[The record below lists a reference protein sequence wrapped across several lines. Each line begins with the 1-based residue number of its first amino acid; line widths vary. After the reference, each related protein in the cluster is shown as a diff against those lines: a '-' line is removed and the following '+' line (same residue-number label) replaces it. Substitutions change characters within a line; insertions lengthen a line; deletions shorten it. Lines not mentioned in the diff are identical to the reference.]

1 MIKTDYTKNYDE
13 VLFAVS
19 HNLFKVLSNIP
30 EKIKSQVEEI
40 RLRLYLPL
48 CLTVM
53 GDTAFVTS
61 RGDITFTPTSDL
73 VYITPRDIEETY
85 LQISENS
92 VYAHEEEIKNGY
104 ITLKNGGRA
113 GICGKFSKEG
123 FLSDVTSINIRIARQ
138 VKGCAK
144 SLCEGYK
151 GKGLLIA
158 GPPGSGKTTV
168 LRDFLRMQASPQRS
182 KCKRV
187 VVIDSRG
194 EISGYKTGGYSNDLG
209 LTSDVVFIEDKALGV
224 SIALRTMFPEMIA
237 FDEIGSFD
245 ELARVKESF
254 FSGVEVVTTAHI
266 GEKNELI
273 RREITRNL
281 LSEGIVSQV
290 ALMSPIHTSKIALID
305 REDLF

>member
-1 MIKTDYTKNYDE
+1 M
-13 VLFAVS
+13 S
-19 HNLFKVLSNIP
+19 HNLFKVLSKIP
-30 EKIKSQVEEI
+30 EKIKGEVEEI
-40 RLRLYLPL
+40 RLRLFLPL

-53 GDTAFVTS
+53 GDTVFV
-61 RGDITFTPTSDL
+61 RNAGDISFSPTSDL

-85 LQISENS
+85 SLISENS

-144 SLCEGYK
+144 SLCEKYK

-168 LRDFLRMQASPQRS
+168 LRDFLRIQASLQNA

-194 EISGYKTGGYSNDLG
+194 EIAGYKTGGYSNDLG
-209 LTSDVVFIEDKALGV
+209 LSSDVVFIEDKAVGV
-224 SIALRTMFPEMIA
+224 SIALRTMFPEMVA
-237 FDEIGSFD
+237 FDEIGSND
-245 ELARVKESF
+245 ELSAMKQSF

-266 GEKNELI
+266 GEKSELT
-273 RREITRNL
+273 RREITKSL

-290 ALMSPIHTSKIALID
+290 ALLSPIHTSEIVLLD
-305 REDLF
+305 RKDLF

>member
-19 HNLFKVLSNIP
+19 HNLFKVLSKIP
-30 EKIKSQVEEI
+30 EKIKNGVEEI
-40 RLRLYLPL
+40 RLRVSLPL

-53 GDTAFVTS
+53 GDTVFVKNTGEIS
-61 RGDITFTPTSDL
+61 FFPTSDL

-144 SLCEGYK
+144 TLCEKYK

-168 LRDFLRMQASPQRS
+168 LRDFLRIQASLQNG

-209 LTSDVVFIEDKALGV
+209 LTADVVFIEDRAMGV

-237 FDEIGSFD
+237 FDEIGSNE
-245 ELARVKESF
+245 ELLRVKESF

-266 GEKNELI
+266 GQKNELMQ
-273 RREITRNL
+273 REITKNL
-281 LSEGIVSQV
+281 LCEGIVSQV
-290 ALMSPIHTSKIALID
+290 ALLSPIHTCETVILD
-305 REDLF
+305 RKELL